1 MKRKIGW
8 LGGAA
13 LLALSAICSATA
25 ASLTTFAAESR
36 TEKSVKTEK
45 SEAAKIRVLVF
56 DGGHP
61 YDEPEFAEMLAAL
74 GDEFEFS
81 RATLPRDRALLAPG
95 LEKRFDALLFYDMC
109 QTPMSDEEFARYET
123 LLKSGKIG
131 VFFLHHRLSAHPER
145 PDFWKIAGGTYVFE
159 QNCEIEGKR
168 RPLGAYEHDR
178 EIDVKPARIDGEPPF
193 PLEAFTIIDE
203 SYENMWVSP
212 DVKVLLTTDALRMTP
227 QVAWTWT
234 LGDAEV
240 LTFALGHDKKAYE
253 NPAFRRFLKNG
264 LIWLVENVK
273 D

>member
-8 LGGAA
+8 RWGGA
-13 LLALSAICSATA
+13 LLALGAIWNATA
-25 ASLTTFAAESR
+25 ASLTAFAAENGGDA
-36 TEKSVKTEK
+36 K
-45 SEAAKIRVLVF
+45 AAKVRVLVF

-61 YDEPEFAEMLAAL
+61 YDEPEFAEMLTAL

-81 RATLPRDRALLAPG
+81 RATLPQDRALLAPG

-131 VFFLHHRLSAHPER
+131 VFFLHHRLSSHPER

-159 QNCEIEGKR
+159 QNREIEGER

-193 PLEAFTIIDE
+193 FLEPFTIIDE

-212 DVKVLLTTDALRMTP
+212 NVKVLLETDAARMTP

-234 LGDAEV
+234 LGETEALV
-240 LTFALGHDKKAYE
+240 CALGHDKKAYE

-264 LIWLVENVK
+264 LNWLAENVK
-273 D
+273 K

>member
-8 LGGAA
+8 RWGGA
-13 LLALSAICSATA
+13 LLVLGAIWSATA
-25 ASLTTFAAESR
+25 ASLMAQAAENSIKS
-36 TEKSVKTEK
+36 EKT
-45 SEAAKIRVLVF
+45 EAAKIRVLVF

-61 YDEPEFAEMLAAL
+61 YDEPEFAEMLTAL

-81 RATLPRDRALLAPG
+81 RATLPQDRALLAPG
-95 LEKRFDALLFYDMC
+95 LEKKFDALLFYDMC

-159 QNCEIEGKR
+159 QNREIEGKR

-212 DVKVLLTTDALRMTP
+212 NVKVLLTTDAPRMTP

-240 LTFALGHDKKAYE
+240 LVFALGHDKKAYE

-264 LIWLVENVK
+264 LNWLVENVK
-273 D
+273 K

>member
-1 MKRKIGW
+1 MIRKNNW
-8 LGGAA
+8 LRSAA
-13 LLALSAICSATA
+13 LLVLSAICCATA
-25 ASLTTFAAESR
+25 ANPAALAAE
-36 TEKSVKTEK
+36 KSTKTEK
-45 SEAAKIRVLVF
+45 SETAKIRVLVF

-81 RATLPRDRALLAPG
+81 RATLPQDRALLAPG

-212 DVKVLLTTDALRMTP
+212 DVKVLLTTDAPRMTP
-227 QVAWTWT
+227 QVAWIWT

>member
-1 MKRKIGW
+1 M
-8 LGGAA
+8 
-13 LLALSAICSATA
+13 T
-25 ASLTTFAAESR
+25 
-36 TEKSVKTEK
+36 
-45 SEAAKIRVLVF
+45 
-56 DGGHP
+56 
-61 YDEPEFAEMLAAL
+61 
-74 GDEFEFS
+74 
-81 RATLPRDRALLAPG
+81 
-95 LEKRFDALLFYDMC
+95 
-109 QTPMSDEEFARYET
+109 DEEFARYET

-159 QNCEIEGKR
+159 QNCEIEGVR

-178 EIDVKPARIDGEPPF
+178 EIDVKPARIDGESPF

-212 DVKVLLTTDALRMTP
+212 DAKVLLTTDASRMTP

-240 LTFALGHDKKAYE
+240 LICALGHDKKAYE

-264 LIWLVENVK
+264 LNWLAENVK
-273 D
+273 K

>member
-1 MKRKIGW
+1 MKRKNNW
-8 LGGAA
+8 RWGAA
-13 LLALSAICSATA
+13 FLVLGAICCAMAANPA
-25 ASLTTFAAESR
+25 ASAAE
-36 TEKSVKTEK
+36 KSTKTEK

-61 YDEPEFAEMLAAL
+61 YDELEFAEMLVAL

-131 VFFLHHRLSAHPER
+131 VFFLHHRLSGRPER

-178 EIDVKPARIDGEPPF
+178 EIDVKPAQTDAEPPF

-264 LIWLVENVK
+264 LIWLVENIK
-273 D
+273 K

>member
-8 LGGAA
+8 RWGGA
-13 LLALSAICSATA
+13 LLVLGAIWSATA
-25 ASLTTFAAESR
+25 ASLTAFAAEDGGNA
-36 TEKSVKTEK
+36 EIG
-45 SEAAKIRVLVF
+45 KIRVLVF

-61 YDEPEFAEMLAAL
+61 YDEPEFAEMLTAL

-81 RATLPRDRALLAPG
+81 RATLPQDRALLAPG

-159 QNCEIEGKR
+159 QNREIEGTR

-178 EIDVKPARIDGEPPF
+178 EIDVKPARIDGEAPF

-212 DVKVLLTTDALRMTP
+212 NAKVLLTTDAPRMTP

-240 LTFALGHDKKAYE
+240 LICALGHDKKAYE
-253 NPAFRRFLKNG
+253 NAAFRRFLKNG
-264 LIWLVENVK
+264 LNWLAENRK
-273 D
+273 RP

>member
-1 MKRKIGW
+1 MKRLGSVVSALIGV
-8 LGGAA
+8 AI
-13 LLALSAICSATA
+13 LAVVTQ
-25 ASLTTFAAESR
+25 AAE
-36 TEKSVKTEK
+36 TSVKTEK
-45 SEAAKIRVLVF
+45 TEAEKIRVLVF

-81 RATLPRDRALLAPG
+81 RATLPQDRALLAPG
-95 LEKRFDALLFYDMC
+95 LEKKFDALLFYDMC
-109 QTPMSDEEFARYET
+109 QTPMSDAEFERYET

-178 EIDVKPARIDGEPPF
+178 EINVKPARIDGEPPF

-212 DVKVLLTTDALRMTP
+212 DAKVLLTTDAPRMTP

>member
-1 MKRKIGW
+1 MKRKIAW
-8 LGGAA
+8 RWNAAFLVLG
-13 LLALSAICSATA
+13 AICCATT
-25 ASLTTFAAESR
+25 ASLTASAAECR
-36 TEKSVKTEK
+36 AENLAKTEK
-45 SEAAKIRVLVF
+45 LEAAKIRVLVF
-56 DGGHP
+56 DGGRP
-61 YDEPEFAEMLAAL
+61 YDEPEFAEMLTAL

-81 RATLPRDRALLAPG
+81 RATLPQDRALLRPG
-95 LEKRFDALLFYDMC
+95 LEKRFDALLFYDMR
-109 QTPMSDEEFARYET
+109 QTPMTDEEFARYET

-131 VFFLHHRLSAHPER
+131 VFFLHHRLSGRPES
-145 PDFWKIAGGTYVFE
+145 PDFWKIAGGIYVFD
-159 QNCEIEGKR
+159 QNREIEGKR

-193 PLEAFTIIDE
+193 PLESFAIIDE

-212 DVKVLLTTDALRMTP
+212 DVKVLLTTDAPRMTP

-240 LTFALGHDKKAYE
+240 LTFALGHDKKSCE